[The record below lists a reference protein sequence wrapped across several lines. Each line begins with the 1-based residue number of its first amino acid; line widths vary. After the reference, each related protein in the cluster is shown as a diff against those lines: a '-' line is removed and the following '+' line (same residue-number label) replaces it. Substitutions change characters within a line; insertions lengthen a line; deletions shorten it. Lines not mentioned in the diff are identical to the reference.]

1 MTLWVATQ
9 GWGVLVERG
18 AIFPAM
24 GVVLGVLRLV
34 ARSVWT
40 PIGFHLAFQV
50 VAQSLLTQPGIEVS
64 SPGASTI
71 AGMIPPFVLA
81 VTITLALTRNW
92 PRPNWRGPEP
102 EPGDSL
108 ATSGSDYRPHAHPL
122 AGIAR
127 LRGVR
132 GRERFQERCQAVR
145 LPRLGGRWQHAFGAL
160 HVD

>member
-122 AGIAR
+122 SR
-127 LRGVR
+127 P
-132 GRERFQERCQAVR
+132 GRSHSRNPYTPSASAISRSTSINS
-145 LPRLGGRWQHAFGAL
+145 
-160 HVD
+160 